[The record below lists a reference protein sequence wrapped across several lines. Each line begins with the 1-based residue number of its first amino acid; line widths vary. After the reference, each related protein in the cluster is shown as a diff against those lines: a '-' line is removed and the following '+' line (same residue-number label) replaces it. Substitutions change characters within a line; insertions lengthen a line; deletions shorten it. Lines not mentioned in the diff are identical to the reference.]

1 MTTYYLIIIDICVLL
16 LLISV
21 FIIIDICVYYY

>member
-1 MTTYYLIIIDICVLL
+1 MKKICVLL

-21 FIIIDICVYYY
+21 CCC

>member
-1 MTTYYLIIIDICVLL
+1 MKKLAYI

-21 FIIIDICVYYY
+21 CCKIH